1 MTTTSFIHFVYS
13 DFRQLHQSSEFGLN
27 PQLRDPYESKMIEVQ
42 SSGIEGA
49 SEGLFAL
56 KDIEI
61 NTVVAFYNGTKPDPD
76 DYDPDTWETNN
87 YKIFD
92 PADMPDGTIDIPV
105 WAQVSKT
112 IKIFYLVLNIV
123 LQVIICLL
131 CNFGSQDQS

>member
-1 MTTTSFIHFVYS
+1 MKTTSIIQFVYS
-13 DFRQLHQSSEFGLN
+13 DFRQFHQSSEFGLN

-112 IKIFYLVLNIV
+112 IKRFSIWY
-123 LQVIICLL
+123 
-131 CNFGSQDQS
+131 

>member
-1 MTTTSFIHFVYS
+1 MLGRFNKHYEDDILHVPFPIKY
-13 DFRQLHQSSEFGLN
+13 RQSHHDEEFGMN
-27 PQLRDPYESKMIEVQ
+27 PQLRDPYESKMVEVQ
-42 SSGIEGA
+42 SSEIEGA

-61 NTVVAFYNGTKPDPD
+61 NTVVAFYNGTKPDPE

-105 WAQVSKT
+105 WAQVLEET
-112 IKIFYLVLNIV
+112 NDIGPETF
-123 LQVIICLL
+123 
-131 CNFGSQDQS
+131 FF